1 MSYYFP
7 EGTRVY
13 YSATFASAK
22 TITAVTNASPDA
34 VATST
39 SHGYVDNDIILLDSG
54 WEDADDSLWKVD
66 QQDANTFKIL
76 GLDSS
81 NTTFYPAG
89 SGTGSSQLVSSWV
102 EVPQV
107 LNVQSSGGDPK
118 FGVVEPLARRNAI
131 SQFIGFNPVN
141 ITLTLGHD
149 PANATYQS
157 MLGYSRV
164 GTKLAFKIVG
174 GSGGVAYGYGQM
186 GASEMPRYQRG
197 QANSVDVAIAVQGR
211 LISYSS

>member
-1 MSYYFP
+1 MAYNFP
-7 EGTRVY
+7 EGTRIY

-22 TITAVTNASPDA
+22 TVTAVSNATPDA
-34 VATST
+34 VATSAA
-39 SHGYVDNDIILLDSG
+39 HGYVDNDIVLFDSG

-66 QQDANTFKIL
+66 QTDTNNFKLL

-89 SGTGSSQLVSSWV
+89 TGIGSTQLVSSWV
-102 EVPQV
+102 EIPQV
-107 LNVQSSGGDPK
+107 LNVNSSGGDAR
-118 FGVVEPLARRNAI
+118 FGTVEPLARRNAI
-131 SQFIGFNPVN
+131 SQWLGFNPVN

-149 PANATYQS
+149 PTNATYQA
-157 MLGYSRV
+157 MLALSRI
-164 GTKLAFKIVG
+164 GTKVGIKIVG
-174 GSGGVAYGYGQM
+174 GSGGVAYAYGQM